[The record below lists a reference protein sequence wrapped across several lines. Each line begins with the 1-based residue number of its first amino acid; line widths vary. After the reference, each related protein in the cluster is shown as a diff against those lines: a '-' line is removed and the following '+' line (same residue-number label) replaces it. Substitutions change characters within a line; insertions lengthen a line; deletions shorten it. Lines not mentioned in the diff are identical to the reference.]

1 MEFNIVAAGIG
12 GQGIVLFS
20 ETLAQAMLRDGLNP
34 SFYAH
39 SGLAQLGGSV
49 RSHIRAG
56 DRICPKISHG
66 CADLILSLELAEILH
81 AVPYLRKGGKALVST
96 AARMPYHS
104 AMDPSRYPT
113 VDAIRELFEQ
123 AGVQPLFVPADRIA
137 REVGHIQTL
146 NVVMMGA
153 LVAVSGIVDTETVVM
168 TIRDTFGKK
177 ADLNVEAFWK
187 GYEFINGQDYV

>member
-1 MEFNIVAAGIG
+1 MEYNIVAAGIG

-20 ETLAQAMLRDGLNP
+20 ETLARAMLRDGLNP
-34 SFYAH
+34 SFYVH

-66 CADLILSLELAEILH
+66 CADLILSLERAEILH
-81 AVPYLRKGGKALVST
+81 ATPYLKKGGKVLVST

-113 VDAIRELFEQ
+113 VEAIRELFSEG
-123 AGVQPLFVPADRIA
+123 GVSPVFVPADEIA

-146 NVVMMGA
+146 NFIMMGS
-153 LVAVSGIVDTETVVM
+153 LIAVSGIVETETMVRL
-168 TIRDTFGKK
+168 IRDSFGKK

-187 GYEFINGQDYV
+187 GYEFIKGQDYV

>member
-1 MEFNIVAAGIG
+1 MEYNIVAAGIG

-20 ETLAQAMLRDGLNP
+20 ETLARAMLNDGLNP
-34 SFYAH
+34 SFYVH

-81 AVPYLRKGGKALVST
+81 ATPYLKKGGKVLVST
-96 AARMPYHS
+96 AARMPFHS
-104 AMDPSRYPT
+104 SMDLSRYPT
-113 VDAIRELFEQ
+113 TDAVRDLFNR
-123 AGVQPLFVPADRIA
+123 AGVDPVFVPADEIA

-153 LVAVSGIVDTETVVM
+153 LIAASGIVETETVVK
-168 TIRDTFGKK
+168 TIRDTFGRK

>member
-1 MEFNIVAAGIG
+1 MEYNIVAAGIG

-34 SFYAH
+34 SFYVH

-56 DRICPKISHG
+56 NRICPKISHG

-81 AVPYLRKGGKALVST
+81 ATPYLKKNGKILVST
-96 AARMPYHS
+96 ETHMPYHS

-113 VDAIRELFEQ
+113 VDAIRDLFNGT
-123 AGVQPLFVPADRIA
+123 GVDPVFVPADDIA
-137 REVGHIQTL
+137 RKVGHIQTL
-146 NVVMMGA
+146 NVVMMGS
-153 LVAVSGIVDTETVVM
+153 LVAVSGIVETETVVR

-187 GYEFINGQDYV
+187 GYEFIKGQDYV

>member
-1 MEFNIVAAGIG
+1 VEFNIVAAGIG

-20 ETLAQAMLRDGLNP
+20 ETLAHAMLRDGLNP
-34 SFYAH
+34 SFYVH

-56 DRICPKISHG
+56 DRICPKISQG

-81 AVPYLRKGGKALVST
+81 AIPYLKKNGKALVST

-104 AMDPSRYPT
+104 TMDPSRYPT
-113 VDAIRELFEQ
+113 VEAIKALFNEG
-123 AGVQPLFVPADRIA
+123 GVDPVFVPADEIA

-146 NVVMMGA
+146 NVVMMGS
-153 LVAVSGIVDTETVVM
+153 LIAVSGIVDTETVVR
-168 TIRDTFGKK
+168 TIRDTFGKR

-187 GYEFINGQDYV
+187 GYEFIKGQDYV